1 VKFIQYVSFV
11 IGVGI
16 IGVGIAVGGSGA
28 VASAHDGEDHS
39 SMEHTEAKA
48 SSTDTKSSSKV
59 YSYTAQSGDAYTQLV
74 RKAVQTYGIKNDK
87 QIGAARIVA
96 IETQASERAG
106 WPELN
111 QGEVVSFDEALIK
124 TWVDAAMKLSDSD
137 VAAWQTY
144 VPYID
149 FNTNSI
155 GE

>member
-1 VKFIQYVSFV
+1 MKLIQHVGFV
-11 IGVGI
+11 IGIGI
-16 IGVGIAVGGSGA
+16 VSAIGGVIAGSGA
-28 VASAHDGEDHS
+28 TVSAHEGEAH
-39 SMEHTEAKA
+39 EHAQVAAVE
-48 SSTDTKSSSKV
+48 KSSEDEKTTV

-74 RKAVQTYGIKNDK
+74 RKAVQTYGIKHDK

-111 QGEVVSFDEALIK
+111 QGEVVSFDEALLR
-124 TWVDAAMKLSDSD
+124 TWVDAAMKLSDND
-137 VAAWQTY
+137 IAAWQTY
-144 VPYID
+144 VAYID

>member
-1 VKFIQYVSFV
+1 MSFV
-11 IGVGI
+11 IGASV
-16 IGVGIAVGGSGA
+16 IGVVVAVGGSSA
-28 VASAHDGEDHS
+28 VVSAHDGEDHS
-39 SMEHTEAKA
+39 SMQQTEAKV
-48 SSTDTKSSSKV
+48 SSAEAKSSSEV

-111 QGEVVSFDEALIK
+111 QGEVVSFDEVLIK